1 MSKSE
6 WVEWD
11 AFPDPPKRRRK
22 PRIETVE
29 ILPPRQPERTARL
42 DIHHHHRRE
51 GIGPQRLLI
60 IVALVALAI
69 LVVRSPG
76 ALILISA
83 IIPVIAWK
91 VAAVVG
97 AILFLLRL

>member
-1 MSKSE
+1 MPGMTE
-6 WVEWD
+6 WREWD
-11 AFPDPPKRRRK
+11 WPQEKRSRR

-29 ILPPRQPERTARL
+29 ILPPQQPERTARL

-51 GIGPQRLLI
+51 GIGPQRIVIVVAFIILALI
-60 IVALVALAI
+60 M
-69 LVVRSPG
+69 VRSPG
-76 ALILISA
+76 ALILLGA